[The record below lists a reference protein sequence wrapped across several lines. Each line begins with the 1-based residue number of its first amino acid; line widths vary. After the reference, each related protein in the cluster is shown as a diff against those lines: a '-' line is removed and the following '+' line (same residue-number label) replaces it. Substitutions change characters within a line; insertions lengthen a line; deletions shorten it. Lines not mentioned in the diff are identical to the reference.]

1 MSVRGAEEGPFDAE
15 EQHRRRPEALPA
27 VVQGQDP
34 GCLDDCEKV
43 FVAGGGTVT
52 AQDGG
57 KVFVD
62 KDGGKV
68 FIADPK

>member
-1 MSVRGAEEGPFDAE
+1 MPKNSTVAELKHCRQLCKGKI
-15 EQHRRRPEALPA
+15 L
-27 VVQGQDP
+27 
-34 GCLDDCEKV
+34 GCLDDCETA
-43 FVAGGGTVT
+43 FVA
-52 AQDGG
+52 GG

>member
-1 MSVRGAEEGPFDAE
+1 MPKKSTVAELKNCRQLCKGKI
-15 EQHRRRPEALPA
+15 L
-27 VVQGQDP
+27 
-34 GCLDDCEKV
+34 GCLDDCEAA

-62 KDGGKV
+62 QDGGKV

>member
-1 MSVRGAEEGPFDAE
+1 MPKDSTVADLRKCRQLCKGDKI
-15 EQHRRRPEALPA
+15 L
-27 VVQGQDP
+27 
-34 GCLDDCEKV
+34 GCLDACETA

-52 AQDGG
+52 VQDGG

-62 KDGGKV
+62 KAGGKV